1 MVITVYIYSIAHLA
15 LAHWLGKVLI
25 GVNMNKQTVE
35 ADFRFL
41 GMQIRE
47 NAEQIAFFK
56 GDERERSGFS
66 PASNGGVRTN
76 TLLMMRSRSG
86 STFS

>member
-1 MVITVYIYSIAHLA
+1 MVIVVYLYSVAHLA

-41 GMQIRE
+41 GMQVRE
-47 NAEQIAFFK
+47 NAEQIAFLK
-56 GDERERSGFS
+56 VESV
-66 PASNGGVRTN
+66 NGGGYFRALN
-76 TLLMMRSRSG
+76 G
-86 STFS
+86 CAQIPC